1 MNHHHE
7 AQPEFAYGRP
17 RRQRRLLVVGM
28 AVGTIWP
35 LLIEPLFK
43 TAIKAPGLLTLLF
56 YVGLAGILLAGASY
70 FTLFAA
76 MRSINRTPL
85 RDLDERQA
93 LVSGR
98 AYRAAFHI
106 IVISTTLAYLLNLF
120 GWLRWINFSTGG
132 IWSLMM
138 VHSLPLAIMAWT
150 EPD

>member
-1 MNHHHE
+1 MNYHYE
-7 AQPEFAYGRP
+7 PQPEFAYGRP
-17 RRQRRLLVVGM
+17 RRQRRLLVIGM

-35 LLIEPLFK
+35 LLTDALFRIVLK
-43 TAIKAPGLLTLLF
+43 QTGMPMFYLTL
-56 YVGLAGILLAGASY
+56 AGMLLAAVSY
-70 FTLFAA
+70 FTLFTA
-76 MRSINRTPL
+76 MKSINQKPL

-106 IVISTTLAYLLNLF
+106 IVIGTTLAYLFHLF
-120 GWLRWINFSTGG
+120 GWLRWINFSVGG